1 MTDSNGTCFPT
12 RYRITLTP
20 DLTDF
25 TFSGSVT
32 VTLSA
37 PSPTRH
43 ISLNVLDITVQHC
56 RYVTGGQAVDCG
68 FSIDPKNETLRIDLP
83 ESVTGDIQIDI
94 DYLGEINNAMAGFY
108 RSRYTH
114 QGETTTIA
122 VTQFQESDARRAFP
136 CMDNPVFKAEF
147 ELSIITDVD
156 LTAISN
162 MPARA
167 ETVLEHGKKRVDF
180 ETTPKMSTYLL
191 FFGVGPF
198 SYLTDT
204 VDSRVRAVVLPG
216 MAESA
221 GYGLEF
227 TRKAL
232 HFCEEYYGIPFP
244 LPKLDVIAVPDFAFG
259 AMENWGAITFRE
271 NLLLYDPELTAVDG
285 EERICEVIAHEMAHQ
300 WFGDLV
306 TPSDWKYLWLN
317 ESFATYF
324 GYKVVDHYHE
334 NWRIWDEFL
343 ESQTETALLRDALTD
358 TISIEIPGGSHTI
371 INSST
376 APIIYSKGG
385 SVLRQIEGY
394 IGADDFKTG
403 LNRYL
408 NSHAYDCAT
417 SPDLWEAL
425 EAVSGKPIS
434 NMMNHW
440 VYQTGH
446 PLVTVS
452 RTGDTLH
459 LDQRRFSFLPMEDAG
474 TTWPIP
480 LAIRLFDVSGDE
492 QVVTRMFETPHI
504 AIDLPPKTIA
514 YKVNDEKTGFYRV
527 CYNDPENMGRLKEL
541 IRDRRLSAAD
551 RWGMVSDQFSLLR
564 AGLVSPAAFLDLVSA
579 FENEDAPLPLSGLIA
594 YLYDLMLVLDG
605 PVKTAVMEAEAR
617 LVARALDRMGYTPIP
632 DEPHAASK
640 LRNELLW
647 HAAVLDLP
655 APAKWLEAEFSGLMA
670 GKSLHPDILR
680 GVMQAGAY
688 LLGAPAYDW
697 LIQRIETSASE
708 HDRMNG
714 VRALGCFRQPDLI
727 EKAQAYIIDTVP
739 DRNKFIPV
747 VVMARNPHAVPLMW
761 DWFVNRIESLEAVH
775 PIIFERII
783 AAVTPICGL
792 DKGDAVDT
800 FLESVGQRRESAA
813 AVIRLS
819 LEKRDINRRLRAA
832 SAG

>member
-1 MTDSNGTCFPT
+1 MTKRDDSCFPT
-12 RYRITLTP
+12 HYRILLEP
-20 DLTDF
+20 DLDDF
-25 TFSGSVT
+25 TFSGTVT
-32 VTLSA
+32 MTLSA
-37 PSPTRH
+37 PSPVEH
-43 ISLNVLDITVQHC
+43 IDLNILDISVKRC
-56 RYVTGGQAVDCG
+56 RFRTTGEAADCG
-68 FSIDPKNETLRIDLP
+68 FSVDTKNEMLHIDLP
-83 ESVTGDIQIDI
+83 ESVTGEITIEI
-94 DYLGEINNAMAGFY
+94 EYLGEINNAMAGFY

-114 QGETTTIA
+114 QGKTHAIA

-136 CMDNPVFKAEF
+136 CMDNPVYKATF
-147 ELSIITDVD
+147 AVSLVVDTGLS
-156 LTAISN
+156 AISN
-162 MPARA
+162 MPAA
-167 ETVLEHGKKRVDF
+167 TETQLENGKKRIDF

-204 VDSRVRAVVLPG
+204 VDPRVRAVVLPG
-216 MAESA
+216 MSEYA

-271 NLLLYDPELTAVDG
+271 NLLLYDPQLTAVDG

-334 NWRIWDEFL
+334 DWRIWDEFL

-385 SVLRQIEGY
+385 SILRQTEGY
-394 IGADDFKTG
+394 IGGDDFKKG
-403 LNRYL
+403 LNHYL
-408 NSHAYDCAT
+408 NTHAYACAA

-425 EAVSGKPIS
+425 ETISGKPLS
-434 NMMNHW
+434 TMMNHW
-440 VYQTGH
+440 VYQPGH

-459 LDQRRFSFLPMEDAG
+459 IDQQRFTFLPSENTAD
-474 TTWPIP
+474 TWPIP
-480 LAIRLFDVSGDE
+480 LSIRLFDASGNE
-492 QVVTRMFETPHI
+492 QVLTRMFDTPHT
-504 AIDLPPKTIA
+504 AIDLPPKTVA
-514 YKVNDEKTGFYRV
+514 YKLNDQKTGFYRV
-527 CYNDPENMGRLKEL
+527 FYNDSENMNRLKEL
-541 IRDRRLSAAD
+541 IRKQRLSAAD
-551 RWGMVSDQFSLLR
+551 RWGIASDNFALLR
-564 AGLVSPAAFLDLVSA
+564 AGKVSA
-579 FENEDAPLPLSGLIA
+579 KAFIDLIPAYEDEDAPLPLTGIFA
-594 YLYDLMLVLDG
+594 YLYDLMLVLEGAAKADIIG
-605 PVKTAVMEAEAR
+605 TETHLLDRVM
-617 LVARALDRMGYTPIP
+617 DRMGYAPVP
-632 DEPHAASK
+632 GEPHAASK

-647 HAAVLDLP
+647 HAALLGRPEPTKRLTD
-655 APAKWLEAEFSGLMA
+655 EFKALMA

-688 LLGAPAYDW
+688 IFGGDAYNW
-697 LIQRIETSASE
+697 LIRRIETSESE

-714 VRALGCFRQPDLI
+714 LRALGCFQQPEVLK
-727 EKAQAYIIDTVP
+727 KAQAYIADTVP

-747 VVMARNPHAVPLMW
+747 VFMARNPSAVEMMW
-761 DWFVNRIESLEAVH
+761 DWFVDRIEDLEKVH

-783 AAVTPICGL
+783 AAVTPIGGL
-792 DKGDAVDT
+792 GKGDLVDSVLASVAT
-800 FLESVGQRRESAA
+800 RKESTAP
-813 AVIRLS
+813 VIRLS
-819 LEKRDINRRLRAA
+819 LEKRDINRRLRET
-832 SAG
+832 SNR